1 MGLVIFLPGYNG
13 ERGNGMRIKKV
24 INNNILCVIDEKGNE
39 MIVTGRG
46 LGFGR
51 KVAQFVDPAQV
62 EKVYRMEDKSGQRR
76 LRELVEQIPLEHLD
90 LTEAMIEEIKA
101 AIPQPLNESLLI
113 TLADHI
119 SFAIQR
125 KAQGIEFKN
134 PLAGSILCYYPTEY
148 QLGQR
153 CLAMVREQCGVELNP
168 DEAAFIALHI
178 VNAELNTDMSE
189 MYDITRLIEGVI
201 QVVEYYYR
209 DLGAFDRESLT
220 FHRFVVHLRYF
231 AQRLFQGKMMTDSDN
246 ESDAAFRALIVRNC
260 KQHYKCAQCVAEYIE
275 KTWHQTLSQEELIYL
290 TIHLKRVAG
299 DLQEVST

>member
-1 MGLVIFLPGYNG
+1 MGLVFFLPAAGG
-13 ERGNGMRIKKV
+13 RRVSAVRIKKV

-62 EKVYRMEDKSGQRR
+62 EKVYRMEDKAVQRR
-76 LRELVEQIPLEHLD
+76 LRELVEQIPLEHLR
-90 LTEAMIEEIKA
+90 LTEEMIRMIKA
-101 AIPQPLNESLLI
+101 SIPQPLNESLLI

-125 KAQGIEFKN
+125 KEQGIEFEN

-153 CLAMVREQCGVELNP
+153 CLDLVQRTLGVALHP
-168 DEAAFIALHI
+168 DEASFIALHI
-178 VNAELNTDMSE
+178 VNAQLNTKMSE

-201 QVVEYYYR
+201 GVVEEFY
-209 DLGAFDRESLT
+209 GEGSGFDRESLA

-231 AQRLFQGKMMTDSDN
+231 AQRLFQGKLMEDSPAQG
-246 ESDAAFRALIVRNC
+246 DAAFRALIVQSCPR
-260 KQHYKCAQCVAEYIE
+260 HYECAQKVGEYVRTAWGKE
-275 KTWHQTLSQEELIYL
+275 LSQEELIYL

-299 DLQEVST
+299 ELEDPAT

>member
-1 MGLVIFLPGYNG
+1 
-13 ERGNGMRIKKV
+13 MRIKKV

-39 MIVTGRG
+39 MIVTGKG

-62 EKVYRMEDKSGQRR
+62 EKVYRMEDRTGQRR
-76 LRELVEQIPLEHLD
+76 LRELVEQIPIEHLE
-90 LTEAMIEEIKA
+90 LTEAMIAEIRA
-101 AIPQPLNESLLI
+101 TIHQPLNESLLI

-125 KAQGIEFKN
+125 KEQGIEFQN
-134 PLAGSILCYYPTEY
+134 PLAGSVLCYYPTEY

-153 CLAMVREQCGVELNP
+153 CLAMVKERCGVELNG
-168 DEAAFIALHI
+168 DEASFIALHI

-209 DLGAFDRESLT
+209 DQGAFDRESLA

-231 AQRLFQGKMMTDSDN
+231 AQRLFQGKLMTDSPD
-246 ESDAAFRALIVRNC
+246 ESDTAFRALIARSC
-260 KQHYKCAQCVAEYIE
+260 KEHYKCARCVADYIE

-299 DLQEVST
+299 DLQEVNS

>member
-1 MGLVIFLPGYNG
+1 
-13 ERGNGMRIKKV
+13 MRIKKV

-39 MIVTGRG
+39 MIVTGKG

-62 EKVYRMEDKSGQRR
+62 EKVYRMEDKTGQRR
-76 LRELVEQIPLEHLD
+76 LRELVEQIPLEHLA
-90 LTEAMIEEIKA
+90 LTEEMLARIKA

-148 QLGQR
+148 QLGQQ
-153 CLAMVREQCGVELNP
+153 CVALVRERCGVELNP

-209 DLGAFDRESLT
+209 ERGAFDRESLT

-231 AQRLFQGKMMTDSDN
+231 AQRLFQGKMMTDSGD
-246 ESDAAFRALIVRNC
+246 ESDAAFRALIARNC
-260 KQHYKCAQCVAEYIE
+260 KQHYKCAQCVAEYIQN
-275 KTWHQTLSQEELIYL
+275 TWHQTLSQEELIYL

-299 DLQEVST
+299 DLQEIHS

>member
-1 MGLVIFLPGYNG
+1 
-13 ERGNGMRIKKV
+13 MRIKKV
-24 INNNILCVIDEKGNE
+24 INNNILCVVDDKGSE
-39 MIVTGRG
+39 LIVTGRG

-51 KVAQFVDPAQV
+51 KIGQRVEPSDV
-62 EKVYRMEDKSGQRR
+62 EKVYRMEGKTEQRR

-90 LTEAMIEEIKA
+90 LTEELIAEVKA
-101 AIPQPLNESLLI
+101 AIHQPLNESLLI

-153 CLAMVREQCGVELNP
+153 CLAMIRKRCGVDLNP

-178 VNAELNTDMSE
+178 VNAELNTSMSE

-201 QVVEYYYR
+201 EVVEYFYR
-209 DLGAFDRESLT
+209 DLGSFDRESLA
-220 FHRFVVHLRYF
+220 FNRFVVHLRYF
-231 AQRLFQGKMMTDSDN
+231 AQRLFQGKLMSDSPE
-246 ESDAAFRALIVRNC
+246 ESDAAFRALIARNC
-260 KQHYKCAQCVAEYIE
+260 KQHYKCAQCVAEYI
-275 KTWHQTLSQEELIYL
+275 KNTWHQTLSQEELIYL
-290 TIHLKRVAG
+290 TIHLKRVSG
-299 DLQEVST
+299 DLREVPN